1 MTDKTMDEHAAA
13 VERRNDVPL
22 DRAYANILAAYE
34 AERAARI
41 DLERQYLCAK
51 CQHNEARVRELEAE
65 RDAAVA
71 RAEVA
76 EAAEKSAAKAWE
88 PLCDQRNAAHALLDH
103 VRTALGLSLFVSDPH
118 AELPRLVAEAVAD
131 LAATRAQLERL
142 REAALMLADRVRAE
156 GGHGHRVHELS
167 DRVLD
172 ALSTPGPTLAS
183 VRAEA
188 LRDAARR
195 WMADHENSTSAEHVH
210 DWLRQRADDLEA
222 GRG

>member
-1 MTDKTMDEHAAA
+1 MTKKTLDERAEEVRDA
-13 VERRNDVPL
+13 VCTADVRGWPAGRCPL
-22 DRAYANILAAYE
+22 PEVVAAYE
-34 AERAARI
+34 AEREARLAA
-41 DLERQYLCAK
+41 
-51 CQHNEARVRELEAE
+51 EARVRELEAE
-65 RDAAVA
+65 RSAWASSAGRWAGEATAQEDA
-71 RAEVA
+71 RHVA
-76 EAAEKSAAKAWE
+76 EA
-88 PLCDQRNAAHALLDH
+88 
-103 VRTALGLSLFVSDPH
+103 GLSVS
-118 AELPRLVAEAVAD
+118 EAVRRHDEAD

-167 DRVLD
+167 DRVLA

-222 GRG
+222 GRE